1 MRLEHKYIVALISVF
16 GMFMN
21 LLDLTIVNVA
31 VPVLAFELDASAQEV
46 QWVVTAYLLAVAVA
60 IPVSGW
66 AGDRFGTKRVF
77 VLALAFFTVGSA
89 LCAFAWNI
97 ETLIVF
103 RGLQGLGGG
112 LLMTVSQ
119 TMVFRAFPQRE
130 RARAASILVVPTTFA
145 PASGPLVGGVI
156 LDYLSW
162 PWIFL
167 VNIPVGVVAIALAAA
182 FLREQREDD
191 PGRIDLPG
199 LALASGGLALF
210 LYGLAEAGGRGFG
223 DAVTLGFGG
232 AGLALLVLFVLV
244 ELRTEEPLIDV
255 RLFANRLFAVANATQ
270 GVAFM
275 GFSATLFLL
284 PLILQLERGLSPFE
298 SGLATFP
305 QALGVM
311 VMAPLLAR
319 IYPIV
324 GPRRLVA
331 VGLLAASATTVPL
344 ILMDLETDLWWVRGA
359 MFARGM
365 GFSMML
371 VPVQTAAFAQISM
384 ADTGRAT
391 AALNATRQVAQSFG
405 VAIIATVLTSRLAHH
420 GAALG
425 PLGSPLDSV
434 AGSVSAFSDGFVVTA
449 IFIAAGMLAAL
460 LIRDRDAAATLR
472 AGFGRRRRG

>member
-31 VPVLAFELDASAQEV
+31 VPVLAFELDASAREV

-66 AGDRFGTKRVF
+66 AGDRFGTKLIF
-77 VLALAFFTVGSA
+77 VLALGSFTVGSA

-97 ETLIVF
+97 ESLILF
-103 RGLQGLGGG
+103 RALQGLGGG
-112 LLMTVSQ
+112 FLMPVSQ
-119 TMVFRAFPQRE
+119 TMVFRAFPQQE
-130 RARAASILVVPTTFA
+130 RSKAAGILVVPTTFA
-145 PASGPLVGGVI
+145 PASGPVIGGVI
-156 LDYLSW
+156 LDFLSW

-167 VNIPVGVVAIALAAA
+167 VNIPVGVIGIVLALA
-182 FLREQREDD
+182 FLREQREDA
-191 PGRIDLPG
+191 PGRIDIPG
-199 LALASGGLALF
+199 LMLASGGLAVF
-210 LYGLAEAGGRGFG
+210 LYGLAEAGERGFG
-223 DAVTLGFGG
+223 DPVVLGFGG
-232 AGLALLVLFVLV
+232 AGIALLAVFVLV

-255 RLFANRLFAVANATQ
+255 RLFLDRMFALANITQ
-270 GVAFM
+270 SVAFM
-275 GFSATLFLL
+275 GFAATLFLL
-284 PLILQLERGLSPFE
+284 PLILQLERGLSPLE

-305 QALGVM
+305 QAIGVM
-311 VMAPLLAR
+311 VMAPILAR

-371 VPVQTAAFAQISM
+371 VPLQTAAFAGISM

-391 AALNATRQVAQSFG
+391 ALFNATRQVAQSFG

-420 GAALG
+420 GAKLG
-425 PLGSPLDSV
+425 PVDNV
-434 AGSVSAFSDGFVVTA
+434 AGSVSAFADGFVVTA
-449 IFIAAGMLAAL
+449 IFIAAGILAAL
-460 LIRDRDAAATLR
+460 LIRDREAAATLR
-472 AGFGRRRRG
+472 ARLDPRPG

>member
-66 AGDRFGTKRVF
+66 AGDRFGTKLLF
-77 VLALAFFTVGSA
+77 VLALAFFTIGSA
-89 LCAFAWNI
+89 LCAVAWNI
-97 ETLIVF
+97 ESLIVF

-112 LLMTVSQ
+112 LLMPVSQ
-119 TMVFRAFPQRE
+119 TMVFRAFPQQE
-130 RARAASILVVPTTFA
+130 RSKAAGILIVPTTFA
-145 PASGPLVGGVI
+145 PASGPLVGGII
-156 LDYLSW
+156 LDYLAW

-167 VNIPVGVVAIALAAA
+167 VNIPVGVIGIVLALA
-182 FLREQREDD
+182 FLREQREDS
-191 PGRIDLPG
+191 PGRIDIPG
-199 LALASGGLALF
+199 LMLASGGLAVF
-210 LYGLAEAGGRGFG
+210 LYGLAEAGERGFG
-223 DAVTLGFGG
+223 DPVVLGFGG
-232 AGLALLVLFVLV
+232 AGLVLLAIFVLV

-255 RLFANRLFAVANATQ
+255 RLFANRLFALANASQ
-270 GVAFM
+270 AVAFM

-305 QALGVM
+305 QAIGVM

-344 ILMDLETDLWWVRGA
+344 ILMDLETDLWWVRGT
-359 MFARGM
+359 MFARGV

-371 VPVQTAAFAQISM
+371 VPLQTAAFAQISM

-405 VAIIATVLTSRLAHH
+405 VAIIATVLTSRLAHY
-420 GAALG
+420 GAKLG
-425 PLGSPLDSV
+425 PMDNV

-449 IFIAAGMLAAL
+449 IFIAAGILIAL

-472 AGFGRRRRG
+472 ARLSSSPG

>member
-46 QWVVTAYLLAVAVA
+46 QWVVTAYLLAVAVG

-66 AGDRFGTKRVF
+66 AGDRFGTKLMF
-77 VLALAFFTVGSA
+77 VLALAFFTIGSL
-89 LCAFAWNI
+89 LCAVAWNI
-97 ETLIVF
+97 ESLIVF

-112 LLMTVSQ
+112 LLMPVSQ
-119 TMVFRAFPQRE
+119 TMVFRAFPQQE
-130 RARAASILVVPTTFA
+130 RSKAAGILIVPTTFA
-145 PASGPLVGGVI
+145 PASGPLIGGII
-156 LDYLSW
+156 LDYLAW

-167 VNIPVGVVAIALAAA
+167 VNIPVGVIGIVLAIA
-182 FLREQREDD
+182 FLREQREDA
-191 PGRIDLPG
+191 PGRIDIPG
-199 LALASGGLALF
+199 LVLASGGLAVF
-210 LYGLAEAGGRGFG
+210 LYGLAEAGERGFG
-223 DAVTLGFGG
+223 DPVVLGFGG
-232 AGLALLVLFVLV
+232 AGLVLLALFVLV
-244 ELRTEEPLIDV
+244 ELRTKEPLIDV
-255 RLFANRLFAVANATQ
+255 RLFANRLFALANASQ
-270 GVAFM
+270 AVAFM

-284 PLILQLERGLSPFE
+284 PLILQLERGMSPFE

-305 QALGVM
+305 QAIGVM

-344 ILMDLETDLWWVRGA
+344 ILMDLETDLWWVRGT
-359 MFARGM
+359 MFARGV

-371 VPVQTAAFAQISM
+371 VPLQTAAFAQISM

-405 VAIIATVLTSRLAHH
+405 VAIIATVLTSRLAHY

-425 PLGSPLDSV
+425 PADSV

-449 IFIAAGMLAAL
+449 IFIAAGILFAL

-472 AGFGRRRRG
+472 ARLSSSPG

>member
-31 VPVLAFELDASAQEV
+31 VPVLSAELDASAREV
-46 QWVVTAYLLAVAVA
+46 QWVVTAYLVAVAVA

-66 AGDRFGTKRVF
+66 AGDRYGTKLMF
-77 VLALAFFTVGSA
+77 ILALAFFTGGSA

-97 ETLIVF
+97 ESLIVF
-103 RGLQGLGGG
+103 RALQGLGGG
-112 LLMTVSQ
+112 LLMPVSQ
-119 TMVFRAFPQRE
+119 TMVFRAFPQQE
-130 RARAASILVVPTTFA
+130 RSKAAGVLVVPTTFA
-145 PASGPLVGGVI
+145 PASGPLIGGLI

-167 VNIPVGVVAIALAAA
+167 VNIPVGVVAIALALA
-182 FLREQREDD
+182 FLREQREDA
-191 PGRIDLPG
+191 PGRIDIPG
-199 LALASGGLALF
+199 LTLASGGLALF
-210 LYGLAEAGGRGFG
+210 LYGLAEAGEQGFG
-223 DAVTLGFGG
+223 SAAVLGFGG
-232 AGLALLVLFVLV
+232 AGLALLVLFTLV
-244 ELRTEEPLIDV
+244 ELRTKEPLIDV
-255 RLFANRLFAVANATQ
+255 RLFLNRMFALANLTQ

-305 QALGVM
+305 QAVGVM
-311 VMAPLLAR
+311 LVAPLMAR

-331 VGLLAASATTVPL
+331 VGLLVASATTVPL
-344 ILMDLETDLWWVRGA
+344 ILMDLETDLWWVRGT
-359 MFARGM
+359 MFARGV

-371 VPVQTAAFAQISM
+371 VPLQTAAFAAISM

-391 AALNATRQVAQSFG
+391 ALFNATRQVAQSFG

-425 PLGSPLDSV
+425 APGAA
-434 AGSVSAFSDGFVVTA
+434 AGAVSAFADGFIVTA
-449 IFIAAGMLAAL
+449 IFIAAGILTAL

-472 AGFGRRRRG
+472 VRLDPRPG

>member
-66 AGDRFGTKRVF
+66 AGDRFGTKLLF
-77 VLALAFFTVGSA
+77 VLALAFFTIGSA
-89 LCAFAWNI
+89 LCAVAWNI
-97 ETLIVF
+97 ESLIVF

-112 LLMTVSQ
+112 LLMPVSQ
-119 TMVFRAFPQRE
+119 TMVFRAFPQQE
-130 RARAASILVVPTTFA
+130 RSKAAGILIVPTTFA
-145 PASGPLVGGVI
+145 PASGPLVGGII
-156 LDYLSW
+156 LDYLAW

-167 VNIPVGVVAIALAAA
+167 VNIPVGVIGIVLALA
-182 FLREQREDD
+182 FLREQREDA
-191 PGRIDLPG
+191 PGRIDIPG
-199 LALASGGLALF
+199 LMLASGGLAVF
-210 LYGLAEAGGRGFG
+210 LYGLAEAGERGFG
-223 DAVTLGFGG
+223 DPVVLGFGG
-232 AGLALLVLFVLV
+232 AGLLLLAIFVLV

-255 RLFANRLFAVANATQ
+255 RLFANRLFALANASQ
-270 GVAFM
+270 AVAFM

-284 PLILQLERGLSPFE
+284 PLILQLERGMSPFE

-305 QALGVM
+305 QAIGVM

-344 ILMDLETDLWWVRGA
+344 ILMDLETDLWWVRGT

-371 VPVQTAAFAQISM
+371 VPLQTAAFAQISM

-405 VAIIATVLTSRLAHH
+405 VAIIATVLTSRLAHY

-425 PLGSPLDSV
+425 PADNV

-449 IFIAAGMLAAL
+449 IFIAAGILIAL

-472 AGFGRRRRG
+472 ARLSSSPG

>member
-31 VPVLAFELDASAQEV
+31 VPVLASELDASAQEV
-46 QWVVTAYLLAVAVA
+46 QWVVTAYLLAVAVG

-66 AGDRFGTKRVF
+66 AGDRFGTKLVF
-77 VLALAFFTVGSA
+77 VLALAFFTIGSA
-89 LCAFAWNI
+89 LCAVAWNI
-97 ETLIVF
+97 ESLIVF

-112 LLMTVSQ
+112 FLMPVSQ
-119 TMVFRAFPQRE
+119 TMVFRAFPQQE
-130 RARAASILVVPTTFA
+130 RSKAAGILVVPTTFA
-145 PASGPLVGGVI
+145 PASGPLIGGII
-156 LDYLSW
+156 LDYLAW

-167 VNIPVGVVAIALAAA
+167 VNIPVGVIGILLALA
-182 FLREQREDD
+182 FLREQREDA
-191 PGRIDLPG
+191 PGRIDIPG
-199 LALASGGLALF
+199 LMLASGGLAVF

-223 DAVTLGFGG
+223 DPVVLGFGG
-232 AGLALLVLFVLV
+232 AGLALLAAFVWV

-255 RLFANRLFAVANATQ
+255 RLFANRLFALANASQ
-270 GVAFM
+270 AVAFM

-305 QALGVM
+305 QAIGVM

-344 ILMDLETDLWWVRGA
+344 ILMDLETDLWWVRGT

-371 VPVQTAAFAQISM
+371 VPLQTAAFAQISM

-405 VAIIATVLTSRLAHH
+405 VAIIATVLTSRLAHY

-425 PLGSPLDSV
+425 PVDSV

-449 IFIAAGMLAAL
+449 IFIAGGILFAL
-460 LIRDRDAAATLR
+460 LIRDREAAATLR
-472 AGFGRRRRG
+472 ARLDPRPG

>member
-1 MRLEHKYIVALISVF
+1 MQLEHKYIVALISVF

-31 VPVLAFELDASAQEV
+31 VPVLAFQLDASAQEV

-66 AGDRFGTKRVF
+66 AGDRFGTKLLF
-77 VLALAFFTVGSA
+77 VLALAFFTIGSL
-89 LCAFAWNI
+89 LCAVAWNI
-97 ETLIVF
+97 ESLIVF

-112 LLMTVSQ
+112 LLMPVSQ
-119 TMVFRAFPQRE
+119 TMVFRAFPQQE
-130 RARAASILVVPTTFA
+130 RSKAAGILIVPTTFA
-145 PASGPLVGGVI
+145 PASGPLVGGII
-156 LDYLSW
+156 LDYLAW

-167 VNIPVGVVAIALAAA
+167 VNIPVGVIGIVLAIA
-182 FLREQREDD
+182 FLREQREDA
-191 PGRIDLPG
+191 PGRIDIPG
-199 LALASGGLALF
+199 LMLASGGLAVF
-210 LYGLAEAGGRGFG
+210 LYGLAEAGERGFG
-223 DAVTLGFGG
+223 DPVVLGFGG
-232 AGLALLVLFVLV
+232 AGLVLLAIFVLV

-255 RLFANRLFAVANATQ
+255 RLFANRLFALANASQ
-270 GVAFM
+270 AVAFM

-284 PLILQLERGLSPFE
+284 PLILQLERGMSPFE

-305 QALGVM
+305 QAIGVM

-344 ILMDLETDLWWVRGA
+344 ILMDLETDLWWVRGT
-359 MFARGM
+359 MFARGV

-371 VPVQTAAFAQISM
+371 VPLQTAAFAQISM

-405 VAIIATVLTSRLAHH
+405 VAIIATVLTSRLAHY

-425 PLGSPLDSV
+425 PADSV

-449 IFIAAGMLAAL
+449 IFIAAGILIAL

-472 AGFGRRRRG
+472 ARLSSSPG

>member
-31 VPVLAFELDASAQEV
+31 VPVLIVDLDASAQEV

-66 AGDRFGTKRVF
+66 AGDRFGTKLLF
-77 VLALAFFTVGSA
+77 VLALASFTIGSA
-89 LCAFAWNI
+89 LCAVAWNI
-97 ETLIVF
+97 ESLIVF

-112 LLMTVSQ
+112 LLMPVSQ
-119 TMVFRAFPQRE
+119 TMVFRAFPQQE
-130 RARAASILVVPTTFA
+130 RSKAAGILIVPTTFA
-145 PASGPLVGGVI
+145 PASGPLVGGII
-156 LDYLSW
+156 LDYLAW

-167 VNIPVGVVAIALAAA
+167 VNIPVGVIGIVLALA
-182 FLREQREDD
+182 FLREQREDA
-191 PGRIDLPG
+191 PGRLDIPG
-199 LALASGGLALF
+199 LMLASGGLAVF

-223 DAVTLGFGG
+223 DPVVLGFGG
-232 AGLALLVLFVLV
+232 AGLALLASFVLV

-255 RLFANRLFAVANATQ
+255 RLFANRLFALANASQ
-270 GVAFM
+270 AVAFM

-284 PLILQLERGLSPFE
+284 PLILQLERGMSPFE

-305 QALGVM
+305 QAIGVM

-344 ILMDLETDLWWVRGA
+344 ILMDLETDLWWVRGT

-371 VPVQTAAFAQISM
+371 VPLQTAAFAQISM
-384 ADTGRAT
+384 ADTGRAM

-405 VAIIATVLTSRLAHH
+405 VAIIATVLASRLAHY
-420 GAALG
+420 GAAL
-425 PLGSPLDSV
+425 DSADNV
-434 AGSVSAFSDGFVVTA
+434 AGSVSAYSDGFVVTA
-449 IFIAAGMLAAL
+449 IFIAAGILIAL

-472 AGFGRRRRG
+472 ARLSSSPG

>member
-31 VPVLAFELDASAQEV
+31 VPVLASEMDASAREV
-46 QWVVTAYLLAVAVA
+46 QWVVTGYLLAVAVA

-66 AGDRFGTKRVF
+66 AGDRFGTKIMF

-89 LCAFAWNI
+89 LCAVAWNI
-97 ETLIVF
+97 ESLILF
-103 RGLQGLGGG
+103 RILQGLGGG
-112 LLMTVSQ
+112 LLMPVSQ
-119 TMVFRAFPQRE
+119 TMVFRAFPQQE
-130 RARAASILVVPTTFA
+130 RAKAAGILVVPTTFA
-145 PASGPLVGGVI
+145 PASGPLIGGII

-167 VNIPVGVVAIALAAA
+167 VNIPVGVVAILLAVA
-182 FLREQREDD
+182 FLREQREDA
-191 PGRIDLPG
+191 PGRIDIPG
-199 LALASGGLALF
+199 LMLASGGLAVF
-210 LYGLAEAGGRGFG
+210 LYGLAEAGERGFG
-223 DAVTLGFGG
+223 DPVVLGFGG
-232 AGLALLVLFVLV
+232 AGLALLAIFVLV

-255 RLFANRLFAVANATQ
+255 RLFLDRMFALANITQ
-270 GVAFM
+270 SVAFM
-275 GFSATLFLL
+275 GFAATLFLL

-305 QALGVM
+305 QAIGVM
-311 VMAPLLAR
+311 VMAPVMAR

-344 ILMDLETDLWWVRGA
+344 ILMDLQTDLWWVRGT
-359 MFARGM
+359 MFARGV

-371 VPVQTAAFAQISM
+371 VPLQTAAFAGISM

-391 AALNATRQVAQSFG
+391 ALFNATRQVAQSFG

-425 PLGSPLDSV
+425 PMDNV
-434 AGSVSAFSDGFVVTA
+434 ADSVSAFADGFVVTA
-449 IFIAAGMLAAL
+449 IFIAAGILAAL
-460 LIRDRDAAATLR
+460 LIRDREAAATLR
-472 AGFGRRRRG
+472 ARLDPRPG

>member
-31 VPVLAFELDASAQEV
+31 VPVLASELDASAQEV
-46 QWVVTAYLLAVAVA
+46 QWVVTAYLLAVAVG

-66 AGDRFGTKRVF
+66 AGDRFGTKLVF
-77 VLALAFFTVGSA
+77 VLALAFFTIGSL
-89 LCAFAWNI
+89 LCAVAWNI
-97 ETLIVF
+97 ESLIVF

-112 LLMTVSQ
+112 FLMPVSQ
-119 TMVFRAFPQRE
+119 TMVFRAFPQQE
-130 RARAASILVVPTTFA
+130 RSKAAGILVVPTTFA
-145 PASGPLVGGVI
+145 PASGPLIGGII
-156 LDYLSW
+156 LDYLAW

-167 VNIPVGVVAIALAAA
+167 VNIPVGVIGIVLALA
-182 FLREQREDD
+182 FLREQREDA
-191 PGRIDLPG
+191 PGRIDIPG
-199 LALASGGLALF
+199 LTLASGGLAVF

-223 DAVTLGFGG
+223 DPVVLGFGG
-232 AGLALLVLFVLV
+232 AGLALLAAFVWV

-255 RLFANRLFAVANATQ
+255 RLFANRLFALANASQ
-270 GVAFM
+270 AVAFM

-305 QALGVM
+305 QAIGVM

-344 ILMDLETDLWWVRGA
+344 ILMDLETDLWWVRGT

-371 VPVQTAAFAQISM
+371 VPLQTAAFAQISM

-405 VAIIATVLTSRLAHH
+405 VAIIATVLTSRLAHY

-425 PLGSPLDSV
+425 PVDNV

-449 IFIAAGMLAAL
+449 IFIAGGILFAL
-460 LIRDRDAAATLR
+460 LIRDREAAATLR
-472 AGFGRRRRG
+472 ARLDPRPG

>member
-31 VPVLAFELDASAQEV
+31 VPVLASEMDASAREV
-46 QWVVTAYLLAVAVA
+46 QWVVTGYLLAVAVA

-66 AGDRFGTKRVF
+66 AGDRFGTKIMF

-89 LCAFAWNI
+89 LCAVAWNI
-97 ETLIVF
+97 ESLILF
-103 RGLQGLGGG
+103 RVLQGLGGG
-112 LLMTVSQ
+112 FLMPVSQ
-119 TMVFRAFPQRE
+119 TMVFRAFPQQE
-130 RARAASILVVPTTFA
+130 RSKAAGILVVPTTFA
-145 PASGPLVGGVI
+145 PASGPLIGGII

-167 VNIPVGVVAIALAAA
+167 VNIPVGVAGILLAVA
-182 FLREQREDD
+182 FLREQREDA
-191 PGRIDLPG
+191 PGRIDIPG
-199 LALASGGLALF
+199 LMLASGGLAVF
-210 LYGLAEAGGRGFG
+210 LYGLAEAGERGFG
-223 DAVTLGFGG
+223 DPVVLGFGG
-232 AGLALLVLFVLV
+232 AGLALLAVFVLV

-255 RLFANRLFAVANATQ
+255 RLFLDRMFALANITQ
-270 GVAFM
+270 SVAFM
-275 GFSATLFLL
+275 GFAATLFLL

-305 QALGVM
+305 QAIGVM
-311 VMAPLLAR
+311 VMAPVMAR

-344 ILMDLETDLWWVRGA
+344 ILMDLQTDLWWVRGT
-359 MFARGM
+359 MFARGV

-371 VPVQTAAFAQISM
+371 VPLQTAAFAGISM

-391 AALNATRQVAQSFG
+391 ALFNATRQVAQSFG

-420 GAALG
+420 GAALC
-425 PLGSPLDSV
+425 PVDNV
-434 AGSVSAFSDGFVVTA
+434 AGSVSAFADGFVVTA
-449 IFIAAGMLAAL
+449 IFIAAGILAAL
-460 LIRDRDAAATLR
+460 LIRDREAAATLR
-472 AGFGRRRRG
+472 ARLDPRPG

>member
-31 VPVLAFELDASAQEV
+31 VPVLASELDASAQEV
-46 QWVVTAYLLAVAVA
+46 QWVVTAYLLAVAVG

-66 AGDRFGTKRVF
+66 AGDRYGTKVIF
-77 VLALAFFTVGSA
+77 VLALAFFTIGSA
-89 LCAFAWNI
+89 LCAVAWNI
-97 ETLIVF
+97 ESLIVF

-112 LLMTVSQ
+112 FLMPVSQ
-119 TMVFRAFPQRE
+119 TMVFRAFPQQE
-130 RARAASILVVPTTFA
+130 RSKAAGILVVPTTFA
-145 PASGPLVGGVI
+145 PASGPLIGGII
-156 LDYLSW
+156 LDYLAW

-167 VNIPVGVVAIALAAA
+167 VNIPVGVIGIVLALA
-182 FLREQREDD
+182 FLREQREDA
-191 PGRIDLPG
+191 PGRIDIPG
-199 LALASGGLALF
+199 LMLASGGLAVF
-210 LYGLAEAGGRGFG
+210 LYGLAEAGERGFG
-223 DAVTLGFGG
+223 DPVVLGFGG
-232 AGLALLVLFVLV
+232 AGLALLAAFVWV

-255 RLFANRLFAVANATQ
+255 RLFANRLFALANASQ
-270 GVAFM
+270 AVAFM

-305 QALGVM
+305 QAIGVM

-331 VGLLAASATTVPL
+331 LGLLAASATTVPL
-344 ILMDLETDLWWVRGA
+344 ILMDLETDLWWVRGT
-359 MFARGM
+359 MFARGV

-371 VPVQTAAFAQISM
+371 VPLQTAAFAQISM

-405 VAIIATVLTSRLAHH
+405 VAIIATVLTSRLAHY

-425 PLGSPLDSV
+425 PVDSV

-449 IFIAAGMLAAL
+449 IFIAAGVLFAL
-460 LIRDRDAAATLR
+460 LIRDREAAATLR
-472 AGFGRRRRG
+472 ARLDPRPG

>member
-46 QWVVTAYLLAVAVA
+46 QWVVTAYLLAVAVG

-66 AGDRFGTKRVF
+66 AGDRFGTKLMF
-77 VLALAFFTVGSA
+77 VLALAFFTIGSA

-97 ETLIVF
+97 ESLIVF

-112 LLMTVSQ
+112 LLMPVSQ
-119 TMVFRAFPQRE
+119 TMVFRAFPQQE
-130 RARAASILVVPTTFA
+130 RSKAAGILIVPTTFA
-145 PASGPLVGGVI
+145 PASGPLVGGII
-156 LDYLSW
+156 LDYLAW

-167 VNIPVGVVAIALAAA
+167 VNIPVGVIAIVLAIA
-182 FLREQREDD
+182 FLREQREDA
-191 PGRIDLPG
+191 PGRIDIPG
-199 LALASGGLALF
+199 LVLASGGLAVF
-210 LYGLAEAGGRGFG
+210 LYGLAEAGERGFG
-223 DAVTLGFGG
+223 DPVVLGFGG
-232 AGLALLVLFVLV
+232 AGLVLLALFVLV

-255 RLFANRLFAVANATQ
+255 RLFANRLFAVANASQ
-270 GVAFM
+270 AVAFM

-305 QALGVM
+305 QAIGVM

-344 ILMDLETDLWWVRGA
+344 ILMDLETDLWWVRGT

-371 VPVQTAAFAQISM
+371 VPLQTAAFAQISM

-405 VAIIATVLTSRLAHH
+405 VAIIATVLTSRLAHY

-425 PLGSPLDSV
+425 PADSV

-449 IFIAAGMLAAL
+449 IFIAAGVLVAL

-472 AGFGRRRRG
+472 ARLSSSPG

>member
-46 QWVVTAYLLAVAVA
+46 QWVVTAYLLAVAVG

-66 AGDRFGTKRVF
+66 AGDRFGTKLMF
-77 VLALAFFTVGSA
+77 VLALAFFTIGSA

-97 ETLIVF
+97 ESLIVF

-112 LLMTVSQ
+112 LLMPVSQ
-119 TMVFRAFPQRE
+119 TMVFRAFPQQE
-130 RARAASILVVPTTFA
+130 RSKAAGILIVPTTFA
-145 PASGPLVGGVI
+145 PASGPLVGGII
-156 LDYLSW
+156 LDYLAW

-167 VNIPVGVVAIALAAA
+167 VNIPVGVIAIVLAIA
-182 FLREQREDD
+182 FLREQREDA
-191 PGRIDLPG
+191 PGRIDIPG
-199 LALASGGLALF
+199 LMLASGGLAVF
-210 LYGLAEAGGRGFG
+210 LYGLAEAGERGFG
-223 DAVTLGFGG
+223 DAVVLGFGG
-232 AGLALLVLFVLV
+232 AGLVLLALFVLV

-255 RLFANRLFAVANATQ
+255 RLFANRLFAVANASQ
-270 GVAFM
+270 AVAFM

-305 QALGVM
+305 QAIGVM

-344 ILMDLETDLWWVRGA
+344 ILMDLETDLWWVRGT
-359 MFARGM
+359 MFARGV

-371 VPVQTAAFAQISM
+371 VPLQTAAFAQISM

-405 VAIIATVLTSRLAHH
+405 VAIIATVLTSRLAHY

-425 PLGSPLDSV
+425 PADSV

-449 IFIAAGMLAAL
+449 IFIAAGVLVAL

-472 AGFGRRRRG
+472 ARVNPRTP

>member
-66 AGDRFGTKRVF
+66 AGDRFGTKLLF
-77 VLALAFFTVGSA
+77 VLALAFFTIGSA
-89 LCAFAWNI
+89 LCAVAWNI
-97 ETLIVF
+97 ESLIVF

-112 LLMTVSQ
+112 LLMPVSQ
-119 TMVFRAFPQRE
+119 TMVFRAFPQQE
-130 RARAASILVVPTTFA
+130 RSKAAGILIVPTTFA
-145 PASGPLVGGVI
+145 PASGPLVGGII
-156 LDYLSW
+156 LDYLAW

-167 VNIPVGVVAIALAAA
+167 VNIPVGVIGIVLAIA
-182 FLREQREDD
+182 FLREQREDA
-191 PGRIDLPG
+191 PGRIDIPG
-199 LALASGGLALF
+199 LVLASGGLAVF
-210 LYGLAEAGGRGFG
+210 LYGLAEAGERGFG
-223 DAVTLGFGG
+223 DPVVLGFGG
-232 AGLALLVLFVLV
+232 AGLVLLAIFVLV

-255 RLFANRLFAVANATQ
+255 RLFANRLFALANASQ
-270 GVAFM
+270 AVAFM

-284 PLILQLERGLSPFE
+284 PLILQLERGMSPFE

-305 QALGVM
+305 QAIGVM

-344 ILMDLETDLWWVRGA
+344 ILMDLETDLWWVRGT
-359 MFARGM
+359 MFARGV

-371 VPVQTAAFAQISM
+371 VPLQTAAFAQISM

-405 VAIIATVLTSRLAHH
+405 VAIIATVLTTRLAHY

-425 PLGSPLDSV
+425 PADNV

-449 IFIAAGMLAAL
+449 IFIAAGILIAL

-472 AGFGRRRRG
+472 ARLNPGPG

>member
-46 QWVVTAYLLAVAVA
+46 QWVVTAYLLAVAVG

-66 AGDRFGTKRVF
+66 AGDRFGTKLMF
-77 VLALAFFTVGSA
+77 VLALAFFTIGSA

-97 ETLIVF
+97 ESLIVF

-112 LLMTVSQ
+112 LLMPVSQ
-119 TMVFRAFPQRE
+119 TMVFRAFPQQE
-130 RARAASILVVPTTFA
+130 RSKAAGILIVPTTFA
-145 PASGPLVGGVI
+145 PASGPLVGGII
-156 LDYLSW
+156 LDYLAW

-167 VNIPVGVVAIALAAA
+167 VNIPVGVIAIVLAIA
-182 FLREQREDD
+182 FLREQREDA
-191 PGRIDLPG
+191 PGRIDIPG
-199 LALASGGLALF
+199 LVLASGGLAVF
-210 LYGLAEAGGRGFG
+210 LYGLAEAGERGFG
-223 DAVTLGFGG
+223 DPVVLGFGG
-232 AGLALLVLFVLV
+232 AGLVLLALFVLV

-255 RLFANRLFAVANATQ
+255 RLFANRLFAVANASQ
-270 GVAFM
+270 AVAFM

-305 QALGVM
+305 QAIGVM

-344 ILMDLETDLWWVRGA
+344 ILMDLETDLWWVRGT

-371 VPVQTAAFAQISM
+371 VPLQTAAFAQISM

-405 VAIIATVLTSRLAHH
+405 VAIIATVLTSRLAHY

-425 PLGSPLDSV
+425 PADSV

-449 IFIAAGMLAAL
+449 IFIAAGVLVSL

-472 AGFGRRRRG
+472 ARLSSSPG

>member
-31 VPVLAFELDASAQEV
+31 VPVLASELDASAQEV
-46 QWVVTAYLLAVAVA
+46 QWVVTAYLLAVAVG

-66 AGDRFGTKRVF
+66 AGDRYGTKVIF
-77 VLALAFFTVGSA
+77 VLALAFFTIGSA
-89 LCAFAWNI
+89 LCAVAWNI
-97 ETLIVF
+97 ESLIVF

-112 LLMTVSQ
+112 FLMPVSQ
-119 TMVFRAFPQRE
+119 TMVFRAFPQQE
-130 RARAASILVVPTTFA
+130 RSKAAGILVVPTTFA
-145 PASGPLVGGVI
+145 PASGPLIGGII
-156 LDYLSW
+156 LDYLAW

-167 VNIPVGVVAIALAAA
+167 VNIPVGVIGIVLALA
-182 FLREQREDD
+182 FLREQREDA
-191 PGRIDLPG
+191 PGRIDIPG
-199 LALASGGLALF
+199 LMLASGGLAVF
-210 LYGLAEAGGRGFG
+210 LYGLAEAGERGFG
-223 DAVTLGFGG
+223 DPVVLGFGG
-232 AGLALLVLFVLV
+232 AGLALLAAFVWV

-255 RLFANRLFAVANATQ
+255 RLFANRLFALANASQ
-270 GVAFM
+270 AVAFM

-305 QALGVM
+305 QAIGVM

-344 ILMDLETDLWWVRGA
+344 ILMDLETDLWWVRGT
-359 MFARGM
+359 MFARGV

-371 VPVQTAAFAQISM
+371 VPLQTAAFAQISM

-405 VAIIATVLTSRLAHH
+405 VAIIATVLTSRLAHY

-425 PLGSPLDSV
+425 PVDSV

-449 IFIAAGMLAAL
+449 IFIAGGVLFAL
-460 LIRDRDAAATLR
+460 LIRDREAASTLR
-472 AGFGRRRRG
+472 ARLDPRPG

>member
-31 VPVLAFELDASAQEV
+31 VPVLASELDASAQEV
-46 QWVVTAYLLAVAVA
+46 QWVVTAYLLAVAVG

-66 AGDRFGTKRVF
+66 AGDRFGTKLVF
-77 VLALAFFTVGSA
+77 VLALAFFTIGSA
-89 LCAFAWNI
+89 LCAVAWNI
-97 ETLIVF
+97 ESLIVF

-112 LLMTVSQ
+112 FLMPVSQ
-119 TMVFRAFPQRE
+119 TMVFRAFPQQE
-130 RARAASILVVPTTFA
+130 RSKAAGILVVPTTFA
-145 PASGPLVGGVI
+145 PASGPLIGGII
-156 LDYLSW
+156 LDYLAW

-167 VNIPVGVVAIALAAA
+167 VNIPVGVIGIVLALA
-182 FLREQREDD
+182 FLREQREDA
-191 PGRIDLPG
+191 PGRIDIPG
-199 LALASGGLALF
+199 LTLASGGLAVF

-223 DAVTLGFGG
+223 DPVVLGFGG
-232 AGLALLVLFVLV
+232 AGLALLAAFVWV

-255 RLFANRLFAVANATQ
+255 RLFANRLFALANASQ
-270 GVAFM
+270 AVAFM

-305 QALGVM
+305 QAIGVM

-344 ILMDLETDLWWVRGA
+344 ILMDLETDLWWVRGT

-371 VPVQTAAFAQISM
+371 VPLQTAAFAQISM

-405 VAIIATVLTSRLAHH
+405 VAIIATVLTSRLAHY

-425 PLGSPLDSV
+425 PVDSV

-449 IFIAAGMLAAL
+449 IFIAGGILFAL
-460 LIRDRDAAATLR
+460 LIRDREAAATLHAR
-472 AGFGRRRRG
+472 LDPRPG

>member
-66 AGDRFGTKRVF
+66 AGDRFGTKIMF
-77 VLALAFFTVGSA
+77 VLALAFFTVGSL
-89 LCAFAWNI
+89 LCAVAWNI
-97 ETLIVF
+97 ETLIAF

-112 LLMTVSQ
+112 LLMPVSQ
-119 TMVFRAFPQRE
+119 TMVFRAFPQQE
-130 RARAASILVVPTTFA
+130 RSKAAGILVVPTTFA
-145 PASGPLVGGVI
+145 PASGPLIGGII
-156 LDYLSW
+156 LDYLAW

-167 VNIPVGVVAIALAAA
+167 VNIPVGVIGIVLALA
-182 FLREQREDD
+182 FLREQREDA
-191 PGRIDLPG
+191 PGRIDIPG
-199 LALASGGLALF
+199 LMLASGGLAVF
-210 LYGLAEAGGRGFG
+210 LYGLAEAGERGFG
-223 DAVTLGFGG
+223 DPVVLGFGG
-232 AGLALLVLFVLV
+232 AGLVLLAIFVLV

-255 RLFANRLFAVANATQ
+255 RLFANRLFALANASQ
-270 GVAFM
+270 AVAFM

-305 QALGVM
+305 QAIGVM
-311 VMAPLLAR
+311 VMAPVMAR

-344 ILMDLETDLWWVRGA
+344 ILMDLETDLWWVRGT
-359 MFARGM
+359 MFARGV

-371 VPVQTAAFAQISM
+371 VPLQTAAFAQISM

-405 VAIIATVLTSRLAHH
+405 VAIIATVLTSRLAHY
-420 GAALG
+420 GAKLG
-425 PLGSPLDSV
+425 PMDNV

-449 IFIAAGMLAAL
+449 IFIAAGVLVAL

-472 AGFGRRRRG
+472 ARLSSSPG

>member
-66 AGDRFGTKRVF
+66 AGDRFGTKLLF
-77 VLALAFFTVGSA
+77 VLALAFFTIGSL
-89 LCAFAWNI
+89 LCAVAWNI
-97 ETLIVF
+97 ESLIVF

-112 LLMTVSQ
+112 LLMPVSQ
-119 TMVFRAFPQRE
+119 TMVFRAFPQQE
-130 RARAASILVVPTTFA
+130 RSKAAGILIVPTTFA
-145 PASGPLVGGVI
+145 PASGPLVGGII
-156 LDYLSW
+156 LDYLAW

-167 VNIPVGVVAIALAAA
+167 VNIPVGVIGIVLALA
-182 FLREQREDD
+182 FLREQREDA
-191 PGRIDLPG
+191 PGRIDIPG
-199 LALASGGLALF
+199 LMLASGGLAVF
-210 LYGLAEAGGRGFG
+210 LYGLAEAGERGFG
-223 DAVTLGFGG
+223 DPVVLGFGG
-232 AGLALLVLFVLV
+232 AGLVLLAIFVLV

-255 RLFANRLFAVANATQ
+255 RLFANRLFALANASQ
-270 GVAFM
+270 AVAFM

-284 PLILQLERGLSPFE
+284 PLILQLERGMSPFE

-305 QALGVM
+305 QAIGVM

-344 ILMDLETDLWWVRGA
+344 ILMDLETDLWWVRGT
-359 MFARGM
+359 MFARGV

-371 VPVQTAAFAQISM
+371 VPLQTAAFAQISM

-405 VAIIATVLTSRLAHH
+405 VAIIATVLTSRLAHY

-425 PLGSPLDSV
+425 PADSV

-449 IFIAAGMLAAL
+449 IFIAAGILIAL

-472 AGFGRRRRG
+472 ARLSSSPG

>member
-46 QWVVTAYLLAVAVA
+46 QWVVTAYLLAVAVG

-66 AGDRFGTKRVF
+66 AGDRFGTKLMF
-77 VLALAFFTVGSA
+77 VLALAFFTIGSL
-89 LCAFAWNI
+89 LCAVAWNI
-97 ETLIVF
+97 ESLIVF

-112 LLMTVSQ
+112 LLMPVSQ
-119 TMVFRAFPQRE
+119 TMVFRAFPQQE
-130 RARAASILVVPTTFA
+130 RSKAAGILIVPTTFA
-145 PASGPLVGGVI
+145 PASGPLIGGII
-156 LDYLSW
+156 LDYLAW

-167 VNIPVGVVAIALAAA
+167 VNIPVGVIGIVLALA
-182 FLREQREDD
+182 FLREQREDA
-191 PGRIDLPG
+191 PGRIDVPG
-199 LALASGGLALF
+199 LVLASGGLAVF
-210 LYGLAEAGGRGFG
+210 LYGLAEAGERGFG
-223 DAVTLGFGG
+223 DPVVLGFGG
-232 AGLALLVLFVLV
+232 AGLALLALFVLV

-255 RLFANRLFAVANATQ
+255 RLFANRLFALANASQ
-270 GVAFM
+270 AVAFM

-284 PLILQLERGLSPFE
+284 PLILQLERGMSPFE

-305 QALGVM
+305 QAIGVM

-344 ILMDLETDLWWVRGA
+344 ILMDLETDLWWVRGT
-359 MFARGM
+359 MFARGV

-371 VPVQTAAFAQISM
+371 VPLQTAAFAQISM

-405 VAIIATVLTSRLAHH
+405 VAIIATVLTSRLAHY

-425 PLGSPLDSV
+425 PADSV

-449 IFIAAGMLAAL
+449 IFIAAGILFAL

-472 AGFGRRRRG
+472 ARLNSSPG

>member
-66 AGDRFGTKRVF
+66 AGDRFGTKLLF
-77 VLALAFFTVGSA
+77 VLALAFFTIGSA
-89 LCAFAWNI
+89 LCAVAWNI
-97 ETLIVF
+97 ESLIVF

-112 LLMTVSQ
+112 LLMPVSQ
-119 TMVFRAFPQRE
+119 TMVFRAFPQQE
-130 RARAASILVVPTTFA
+130 RSKAAGILIVPTTFA
-145 PASGPLVGGVI
+145 PASGPLVGGII
-156 LDYLSW
+156 LDYLAW

-167 VNIPVGVVAIALAAA
+167 VNIPVGVIGIVLALA
-182 FLREQREDD
+182 FLREQREDA
-191 PGRIDLPG
+191 PGRIDIPG
-199 LALASGGLALF
+199 LMLASGGLAVF
-210 LYGLAEAGGRGFG
+210 LYGLAEAGERGFG
-223 DAVTLGFGG
+223 DPVVLGFGG
-232 AGLALLVLFVLV
+232 AGLALLAIFVLV

-255 RLFANRLFAVANATQ
+255 RLFANRLFALANASQ
-270 GVAFM
+270 AVAFM

-284 PLILQLERGLSPFE
+284 PLILQLERGMSPFE

-305 QALGVM
+305 QAIGVM

-344 ILMDLETDLWWVRGA
+344 ILMDLETDLWWVRGT
-359 MFARGM
+359 MFARGV

-371 VPVQTAAFAQISM
+371 VPLQTAAFAQISM

-405 VAIIATVLTSRLAHH
+405 VAIIATVLTSRLAHY

-425 PLGSPLDSV
+425 PADNV

-449 IFIAAGMLAAL
+449 IFIAAGILIAL

-472 AGFGRRRRG
+472 ARLSPRAP